1 MLDGAGLAG
10 PGSYVAIELVNP
22 MRFFTALLFTPLA
35 LGQQPQPESP
45 LTAEIREAS
54 ARLNVNVFLFA
65 KNIGTGASFGWRQDE
80 KVTAAS
86 TIKLAILATLFD
98 KVAKGEVRWD
108 ETLELKDA
116 DKVGGSGV
124 LGEFS
129 DGVRIPIR
137 DLANLM
143 IVISDNTA
151 TNMILDRITADS
163 VNAFMDSLGLPQTR
177 SLRKVAGSNGA
188 RLSGWSKAGL
198 LEENR
203 RFGLG
208 VSTSREMAT
217 LLELLAHGKVVSP
230 QASNQ
235 MIAILERQQ
244 YKDGIGR
251 RLGDLKVASKSG
263 LLSRLRSDVG
273 LVTTPKGRI
282 AMAITVDG
290 LKESENNDDS
300 PGLLLIADLARKL
313 VEDLTR

>member
-1 MLDGAGLAG
+1 
-10 PGSYVAIELVNP
+10 
-22 MRFFTALLFTPLA
+22 
-35 LGQQPQPESP
+35 
-45 LTAEIREAS
+45 
-54 ARLNVNVFLFA
+54 
-65 KNIGTGASFGWRQDE
+65 
-80 KVTAAS
+80 
-86 TIKLAILATLFD
+86 
-98 KVAKGEVRWD
+98 
-108 ETLELKDA
+108 
-116 DKVGGSGV
+116 
-124 LGEFS
+124 
-129 DGVRIPIR
+129 
-137 DLANLM
+137 
-143 IVISDNTA
+143 
-151 TNMILDRITADS
+151 
-163 VNAFMDSLGLPQTR
+163 
-177 SLRKVAGSNGA
+177 
-188 RLSGWSKAGL
+188 
-198 LEENR
+198 
-203 RFGLG
+203 
-208 VSTSREMAT
+208 MAT